1 MQFRVLFQFE
11 AEKILHDGPS
21 MADRQSYLA
30 LLQFL
35 KNCPNRFSHA
45 LLDIIDPIPI
55 IEDIKV
61 FMGGLVGPA
70 VGVQVFLLALHA
82 AKIPFLQALK
92 ALVIGSA

>member
-11 AEKILHDGPS
+11 AEKILHDGPG
-21 MADRQSYLA
+21 MADRQGYLA

-35 KNCPNRFSHA
+35 KNAPNRFSHA

-55 IEDIKV
+55 IKDIEV

-82 AKIPFLQALK
+82 AKIPFLQALE
-92 ALVIGSA
+92 ALVIGST